1 MLFQG
6 KKITCIINY
15 NEKKYSF
22 DLEKHKTI
30 NDLYNNFIEKVA
42 NKNYPYV
49 IMHISNKNNMVE
61 ITNLETAILSLERN
75 KNDQLLF
82 KFIKS
87 FKCPSCQS
95 VCNNEKTFINNY
107 CLECNQYICSLCSK
121 DDSKHS
127 KHYLVNIDQ
136 NNLKDS
142 IKLWNIN
149 LNADLSNQITI
160 FNRQLNFVNQTESDI
175 KTNLWLD
182 NIYKKI
188 KYFEN
193 LLAEIKSKC
202 EELKPIFKES
212 EDMLSN
218 AMNNL
223 TRSEQEINIDLF
235 SKEKIINKFFSFA
248 DAEKQIQKL
257 KTNYIEIKD
266 VKRKVCSIIDI
277 NNIKKYDELL
287 YEVPRVLDDLS
298 KTSFLIIEDL
308 KAYEEKNKKSAKLIF
323 RDRTRKNTDII
334 LKSQKLFKTSNAPA
348 LTLNN
353 MRNRNLYLFDKDR
366 KRTDIIT
373 NYTDKS
379 EEVFE
384 YKTRSSGKNIFTSNK
399 ILNTMENSRFTPNDI
414 KLPKIIL
421 NDKEKNN
428 INNLKYNTDNMKR
441 SLELHK
447 SSNLQKKNIK

>member
-6 KKITCIINY
+6 KKITCIVNY

-30 NDLYNNFIEKVA
+30 NDLYNIFIEKAA

-49 IMHISNKNNMVE
+49 IMNISNKNNMVE
-61 ITNLETAILSLERN
+61 ITNLETTLLSLERN
-75 KNDQLLF
+75 KNEQLLF

-95 VCNNEKTFINNY
+95 VCDNEKKFINNY
-107 CLECNQYICSLCSK
+107 CLECNQYICSICSK
-121 DDSKHS
+121 DDSKHN
-127 KHYLVNIDQ
+127 KHYLVSIDQ

-149 LNADLSNQITI
+149 LNADLSNQITF

-193 LLAEIKSKC
+193 LLADIKSKC
-202 EELKPIFKES
+202 QELKPIFKES
-212 EDMLSN
+212 EQFLST

-223 TRSEQEINIDLF
+223 TKSEQEINIDLF

-248 DAEKQIQKL
+248 EAEKQIQKL
-257 KTNYIEIKD
+257 KNNYIEIKD
-266 VKRKVCSIIDI
+266 VKHKVCSIIDV

-287 YEVPRVLDDLS
+287 FEVPRIFDDLS
-298 KTSFLIIEDL
+298 KASFLILEDL
-308 KAYEEKNKKSAKLIF
+308 KIYEEKNKKSAKIIF
-323 RDRTRKNTDII
+323 RDRARKNTDII
-334 LKSQKLFKTSNAPA
+334 LNNHKLFKTSNDTASSM
-348 LTLNN
+348 NK
-353 MRNRNLYLFDKDR
+353 MRNRDLYLFDKDR

-373 NYTDKS
+373 NYSDKTVEIS
-379 EEVFE
+379 DN
-384 YKTRSSGKNIFTSNK
+384 KTRSSGKNIYNNK
-399 ILNTMENSRFTPNDI
+399 VLNTVENSRFTPNTI

-428 INNLKYNTDNMKR
+428 INNMKYNTDNLKR

-447 SSNLQKKNIK
+447 NSNLLKKNNK

>member
-30 NDLYNNFIEKVA
+30 NDLYNIFIEKAA

-61 ITNLETAILSLERN
+61 ITNLETALLSLERN
-75 KNDQLLF
+75 KNEQLLF

-95 VCNNEKTFINNY
+95 ACDNEKKFISNY
-107 CLECNQYICSLCSK
+107 CLECNQYICSVCSK
-121 DDSKHS
+121 DDSKHN

-149 LNADLSNQITI
+149 LNADLSNQITF

-188 KYFEN
+188 KCFEN
-193 LLAEIKSKC
+193 LLADIKSKC
-202 EELKPIFKES
+202 QELKPIFKES
-212 EDMLSN
+212 EDILSN

-223 TRSEQEINIDLF
+223 TKSEQEINIDLF
-235 SKEKIINKFFSFA
+235 SKDKIKNKFFSFA
-248 DAEKQIQKL
+248 EAEKQIQKL

-266 VKRKVCSIIDI
+266 VRRKVCSIIDA

-287 YEVPRVLDDLS
+287 FEVPRVLGDLS
-298 KTSFLIIEDL
+298 KTSFLILEDL
-308 KAYEEKNKKSAKLIF
+308 KIYEEKNKKSDKIIF
-323 RDRTRKNTDII
+323 RDRTRKNTDLI
-334 LKSQKLFKTSNAPA
+334 LNNYKLFKTSNDTA
-348 LTLNN
+348 LSLNK
-353 MRNRNLYLFDKDR
+353 MRNRDLYLFDKDR

-379 EEVFE
+379 EEIFDN
-384 YKTRSSGKNIFTSNK
+384 KTRLSRKNIFNNNK
-399 ILNTMENSRFTPNDI
+399 VLNTVENARFTPNSI

-428 INNLKYNTDNMKR
+428 INNLKYNNNNIKR

-447 SSNLQKKNIK
+447 SSKK